1 MDTAISPVR
10 TASPAVP
17 ATTLVTKP
25 NIDGALLVRPSSA
38 ARFGRG
44 DFMRPRPVS
53 LTPAVY
59 AGGFS
64 RGALPMPTV
73 P

>member
-25 NIDGALLVRPSSA
+25 NIDGALLVRPW
-38 ARFGRG
+38 FGRG

-53 LTPAVY
+53 LTPAAY
-59 AGGFS
+59 AGGIS